1 MLTQLRQGLVNSI
14 SALTDDCLL
23 PAQMPLFLL
32 MLFLFMNTMLSK
44 ISEEK
49 QGSPFTETA
58 LDEDGKKKKP
68 KKKTN
73 IPLHKFPFSTSA
85 LPFNILWERGRGK

>member
-1 MLTQLRQGLVNSI
+1 MLF
-14 SALTDDCLL
+14 
-23 PAQMPLFLL
+23 FLL
-32 MLFLFMNTMLSK
+32 MLFLFMTIMLSK

-49 QGSPFTETA
+49 QRSPFTEFA
-58 LDEDGKKKKP
+58 LDEVGGKKN